1 MKNNVYKSHVTGNT
15 VIKKDDAWYDTV
27 TNKRLMNYQ
36 VYKFV
41 SLSKKSTS

>member
-1 MKNNVYKSHVTGNT
+1 MKNNEYKSHETGNT

>member
-1 MKNNVYKSHVTGNT
+1 MKNNVYKSHETGNT
-15 VIKKDDAWYDTV
+15 VIKNDVWYDTV

-41 SLSKKSTS
+41 SLSKKQ

>member
-1 MKNNVYKSHVTGNT
+1 MKNNVYKSHETANT